1 MNHEM
6 ETGERFVKKVLRLIA
21 ARCVFI
27 IAFAIGE
34 AFGGVK
40 GLYGVCVF
48 IVAALVSALGLE
60 LLKSV
65 RH

>member
-1 MNHEM
+1 M
-6 ETGERFVKKVLRLIA
+6 EPAELSLKKVLRLIA
-21 ARCVFI
+21 ALCVFI

-40 GLYGVCVF
+40 GFYGLCVF
-48 IVAALVSALGLE
+48 IVAALVGALGLE

>member
-1 MNHEM
+1 M
-6 ETGERFVKKVLRLIA
+6 EPAERSLKKVLRLVA
-21 ARCVFI
+21 ALGVFI

-40 GLYGVCVF
+40 GFYGLCVF
-48 IVAALVSALGLE
+48 IGAAVVGALGLE

>member
-1 MNHEM
+1 M
-6 ETGERFVKKVLRLIA
+6 EPPEKFIRRALKLIA
-21 ARCVFI
+21 AVLIFI
-27 IAFAIGE
+27 VAFTVGE

-40 GLYGVCVF
+40 GLFGLVVF
-48 IVAALVSALGLE
+48 IVAAVVGALGLE

>member
-1 MNHEM
+1 M
-6 ETGERFVKKVLRLIA
+6 EPAERFVKKALKLISA
-21 ARCVFI
+21 LCVFI
-27 IAFAIGE
+27 IAVAIGE

-40 GLYGVCVF
+40 GLYGVFVF
-48 IVAALVSALGLE
+48 IVAALVGALGLE